1 MREKPELFLD
11 NLRWVRSD
19 PKYGDL
25 GIVKFIMS
33 LRNLEELGIRFTL
46 DGSKIDIDSIKKLS
60 QVEKHEYLA

>member
-19 PKYGDL
+19 PKYGDF

-46 DGSKIDIDSIKKLS
+46 DGSSIDIDCIQKLS
-60 QVEKHEYLA
+60 QAEKHKYLA

>member
-33 LRNLEELGIRFTL
+33 LRNLEELGIKFTL
-46 DGSKIDIDSIKKLS
+46 REMLFRF
-60 QVEKHEYLA
+60 YFANFLL

>member
-33 LRNLEELGIRFTL
+33 LRNLEELSSHLDKLKRHDQIRVT
-46 DGSKIDIDSIKKLS
+46 
-60 QVEKHEYLA
+60 